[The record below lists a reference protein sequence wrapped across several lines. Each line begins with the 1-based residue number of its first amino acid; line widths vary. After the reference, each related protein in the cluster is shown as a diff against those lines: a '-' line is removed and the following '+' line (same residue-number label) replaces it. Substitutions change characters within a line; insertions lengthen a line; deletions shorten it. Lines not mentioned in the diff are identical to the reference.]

1 MNTYVITVGRCSWYK
16 FLNKLYSA
24 RIAERNAMKLSDYI
38 WKYLSRYVR
47 HVFFV
52 PGGGCM
58 HLVDSL
64 GQSDITPVNC
74 MHEQAAGMAAIGYSQ
89 FNGLGVCLVT
99 TGPGG
104 TNAVTPCASAWVSS
118 APVLFISGQVNTDQM
133 KTEGQRFNGM
143 QELDIIS
150 IVEPITK
157 VASTFLPAKTYVI
170 SSGDENKYFAE
181 KSRMVEWI
189 IDGFIKSAQQ
199 PRQGPVWLDIP
210 LDVQAAEL

>member
-1 MNTYVITVGRCSWYK
+1 MA
-16 FLNKLYSA
+16 KLC
-24 RIAERNAMKLSDYI
+24 DYI
-38 WKYLSRYVR
+38 WKYIAQQGVK
-47 HVFFV
+47 HVFMV

-64 GQSDITPVNC
+64 GQSDIEYVNC
-74 MHEQAAGMAAIGYSQ
+74 LHEQAAGMAAEAYAQ

-104 TNAVTPCASAWVSS
+104 TNAITACASAWCNSM
-118 APVLFISGQVNTDQM
+118 PVLFISGQVNTHQM
-133 KTEGQRFNGM
+133 KTPEQRFNGN

-150 IVEPITK
+150 MVKPITK
-157 VASTFLPAKTYVI
+157 IAATLDWYDMIMTWDWFRKVII
-170 SSGDENKYFAE
+170 SSA
-181 KSRMVEWI
+181 VEL
-189 IDGFIKSAQQ
+189 AQQ